1 MLRKLLCLGL
11 VTSGC
16 VTPSVRA
23 TVRCPDGEKV
33 YIQGDLRGISQ
44 ASAMLTVGS
53 IQTRCGHRTPLKVNL
68 RASEPEPVFDFRG
81 LKDTAPLNALQLTR
95 QQVFERAAPA
105 TVFIVVRKGSSTS
118 IGSGVIVDPKG
129 LAVTNRHV
137 VSDLARGGKLS
148 VFLHQESIPSPNA
161 GDLKAFLKANKATA
175 VDASLI
181 KIHRKL
187 DLGLL
192 RLAPRNAPYPHLP
205 IGDESG
211 LKVGQE
217 VIALGN
223 PDGLQWSLTSGAI
236 SGLRKG
242 LIQHQAPINPGN
254 SGGPLLNRQGQVVG
268 INTFVRN
275 RTERRGRRNV
285 AYGGLGFALPA
296 SLVRGFLSD
305 DGGATELFSAERQL
319 DPTNASDSE
328 MLTDLLVGSVAVWGK
343 TGNQELALRA
353 ACDVLAATVTRG
365 RAGFLHRVR
374 ADWINRGLNSAIK
387 ELNAEDRKRLPQLLD
402 SHWPKVL
409 HDPEG
414 YLWTLDVT
422 SYVRGV
428 YAKSWAVDDAEG
440 SLYYVKE
447 NGTLWRQPAVGEPA
461 RVQTSSRVIDVQASQ
476 GTIYWLAS
484 DGRVYATDNQG
495 TVKLGKAPARGDLLA
510 TQGYLYMLDK
520 DQDLFLY
527 HDGNWLNA
535 GKPIARHVLQVTAR
549 GPHWF
554 GLDGKR
560 NVYSG
565 DLGRYIDRDGDAVA
579 LRAVGIDLLLF
590 NADGRLFRFDAA
602 AQKWRG
608 MAR

>member
-1 MLRKLLCLGL
+1 MDLQQRVTRRLLKPLGCLGL
-11 VTSGC
+11 FRKLILLGLFASAC
-16 VTPSVRA
+16 ATPSVFA
-23 TVRCPDGEKV
+23 TIRCPDGEKV

-44 ASAMLTVGS
+44 ASATLNTGA
-53 IQTRCGHRTPLKVNL
+53 IQTRCGDRPSLKVTL
-68 RASEPEPVFDFRG
+68 RAAEPKPVFDFRG
-81 LKDTAPLNALQLTR
+81 LKDTEPLHSLQLTR

-105 TVFIVVRKGSSTS
+105 TIFIVVRKGSTTS

-175 VDASLI
+175 VNASLI

-192 RLAPRNAPYPHLP
+192 RLAPRNTAYPHLP

-296 SLVRGFLSD
+296 SLVLGFLSD

-319 DPTNASDSE
+319 GPANAPDSE
-328 MLTDLLVGSVAVWGK
+328 LLTDLLVGSVAVWGK
-343 TGNQELALRA
+343 TGKQELALRA
-353 ACDVLAATVTRG
+353 ACDVLASTVTRG

-374 ADWINRGLNSAIK
+374 ADWINRGLNAAIK
-387 ELNAEDRKRLPQLLD
+387 DLNADARKRLPHLLKN
-402 SHWPKVL
+402 HWPKVL

-414 YLWTLDVT
+414 YLWTLKVT
-422 SYVRGV
+422 SYVRSV
-428 YAKSWAVDDAEG
+428 YAKAWAVDDAEG
-440 SLYYVKE
+440 SLFYVKD
-447 NGTLWRQPAVGEPA
+447 NGTLWRQSVTGESSPIK
-461 RVQTSSRVIDVQASQ
+461 TSSAVIDVQASQ

-484 DGRVYATDNQG
+484 DGRVYATKDQK
-495 TVKLGKAPARGDLLA
+495 TIKLGKAPVHGDLLA

-527 HDGNWLNA
+527 HDGNWLNQ

-549 GPHWF
+549 GQHWF

-560 NVYSG
+560 C
-565 DLGRYIDRDGDAVA
+565 LGGS
-579 LRAVGIDLLLF
+579 
-590 NADGRLFRFDAA
+590 AA
-602 AQKWRG
+602 RRPGSQEHGAP
-608 MAR
+608 